1 MNSVPFV
8 ASMDNLYNTLLSGG
22 GLAVLLSLQMAL
34 YCAILEMMSFL
45 NALLCVCNIYGI
57 HMINSFN

>member
-1 MNSVPFV
+1 
-8 ASMDNLYNTLLSGG
+8 MDNLYNTLLSGG

-57 HMINSFN
+57 HMINSFNEK